1 VSTPATGRD
10 ARSGEVATG
19 IGVFDSGIGGL
30 TVFDAL
36 RRTLPTGERLLYLGD
51 TARVPYGTKSDET
64 VIRYALE
71 GARFLAR
78 RGMKT
83 LVVACNTMSAI
94 ALPALE
100 RAIEVPVIGV
110 IAPGAAAAC
119 RATKSRAVAVIGTSA
134 TIKSG
139 AYARA
144 IASLMPEAVVTSRA
158 CPMFV
163 PLAEEGWVDNDV
175 SRATARAYLGDL
187 ENSGIDT
194 LVLGC
199 THYPLLRGVIA
210 EAVGRGVT
218 LVDSAEATAA
228 VVRRRLEE
236 EGLLAGGGSP
246 SRRPAA
252 QDHFYVTDS
261 SERFREVGA
270 RFLGH
275 PLERLE
281 LVDLME

>member
-1 VSTPATGRD
+1 MSKPAPGRD
-10 ARSGEVATG
+10 PQTEAPATG

-36 RRTLPTGERLLYLGD
+36 RRALPPGERLLYLGD

-78 RGMKT
+78 RGMKA

-94 ALPALE
+94 ALPELE
-100 RAIEVPVIGV
+100 KSIDVPVVGV
-110 IAPGAAAAC
+110 IAAGAAAAC
-119 RATKSRAVAVIGTSA
+119 RATKNRAIAVIGTAA

-139 AYARA
+139 AYTRA
-144 IASLMPEAVVTSRA
+144 IASLLPQAVVTSRA
-158 CPMFV
+158 CPLFV
-163 PLAEEGWVDNDV
+163 PLAEEGWVDNEV

-199 THYPLLRGVIA
+199 THYPLLKGVIA
-210 EAVGRGVT
+210 ETVGRGVT
-218 LVDSAEATAA
+218 LVDSAEATAGA
-228 VVRRRLEE
+228 VRERLED

-246 SRRPAA
+246 SRRPDA